1 MELKDDSDK
10 SNSNLENKN
19 PAQIG
24 FAPYPG
30 WSDRWKNFKKLW
42 SEEDKAN
49 LECILKKVKMNM
61 DKDMDLNTI
70 LTKQEMA

>member
-24 FAPYPG
+24 LALILDGQIDGKILRNYGLKRIKPI
-30 WSDRWKNFKKLW
+30 WSAF
-42 SEEDKAN
+42 
-49 LECILKKVKMNM
+49 
-61 DKDMDLNTI
+61 
-70 LTKQEMA
+70 